1 MRISDWSSDVCSSDL
16 LDQRDVTQSLGI
28 GLAGTS
34 QSAPFFFLNP
44 ENGVSY
50 PVVAQIPE
58 HRIDSM
64 SALSTLPVASG
75 SDGDPQT
82 LGGLATI
89 KRGTTA
95 SVISKYNNQ
104 PVVDIYAS
112 TKGRD
117 LGAVAGDVQNAVAAL
132 KKDLPKDRK
141 STRRN
146 SSH

>member
-89 KRGTTA
+89 KPGTTA
-95 SVISKYNNQ
+95 SVIRKYNIQ
-104 PVVDIYAS
+104 QVVAIYAS
-112 TKGRD
+112 TQGRN
-117 LGAVAGDVQNAVAAL
+117 LGAVACDGPNPVWAIE
-132 KKDLPKDRK
+132 KDLPKGRTD
-141 STRRN
+141 T
-146 SSH
+146 

>member
-16 LDQRDVTQSLGI
+16 PV
-28 GLAGTS
+28 
-34 QSAPFFFLNP
+34 FFLNP

-95 SVISKYNNQ
+95 SVISKYNIQ
-104 PVVDIYAS
+104 PVFDISAS
-112 TKGRD
+112 PQGRD
-117 LGAVAGDVQNAVAAL
+117 RGAVAGNVQNAFAEPNKEIGRASCRE
-132 KKDLPKDRK
+132 KGDE
-141 STRRN
+141 
-146 SSH
+146 